1 MGGCKSL
8 GNSGIGLSGDS
19 LNEAAV
25 IHFLSSQEQLKNEK
39 KKNSQRLITY
49 TFNMFV
55 ERDVLGNSS
64 KIYAGGSEFNCVSK
78 KINSFF

>member
-25 IHFLSSQEQLKNEK
+25 IHFLSSQGQIKNE

>member
-25 IHFLSSQEQLKNEK
+25 INFLSSQGQIKNE